1 MKMNSKLARLAMGV
15 VVLGCTTTWQNCLA
29 QTDDPLAL
37 VKELYGYSE
46 WEGQTKEHYEQIV
59 TNWVPDL
66 GSMGITNFDVV
77 DDREELTNFIP
88 QKFTWIYLYPPDA
101 PAAQVRLLIHECLD
115 VTNAEFALLFELSQT
130 SAPFAVYTLGSV
142 IGLDLGDRCY
152 VPSIGGV
159 SERAFLVR
167 NNVCLS
173 FQSYRY
179 SVLRL
184 AEKLDCELLVRSFS
198 GPVLLQPGITQGAFH
213 ANVPTVPGKIYFLE
227 SSGSP
232 AGTNWLSYT
241 RVLVGDGTIGIVTR
255 PAFSPGEE
263 YFRLRVE

>member
-88 QKFTWIYLYPPDA
+88 QKFSLINLYPPDA
-101 PAAQVRLLIHECLD
+101 PTTHVQLPVTCKRFFDQVLQHFPNPGHLEMPSATDTLPSRL
-115 VTNAEFALLFELSQT
+115 
-130 SAPFAVYTLGSV
+130 
-142 IGLDLGDRCY
+142 
-152 VPSIGGV
+152 
-159 SERAFLVR
+159 
-167 NNVCLS
+167 
-173 FQSYRY
+173 
-179 SVLRL
+179 
-184 AEKLDCELLVRSFS
+184 
-198 GPVLLQPGITQGAFH
+198 
-213 ANVPTVPGKIYFLE
+213 
-227 SSGSP
+227 
-232 AGTNWLSYT
+232 
-241 RVLVGDGTIGIVTR
+241 
-255 PAFSPGEE
+255 
-263 YFRLRVE
+263 

>member
-29 QTDDPLAL
+29 QANDPLSS

-77 DDREELTNFIP
+77 ADREDRTNSFS
-88 QKFTWIYLYPPDA
+88 QKYTLINLYPSEA
-101 PAAQVRLLIHECLD
+101 PTVSVRLIVHECLD
-115 VTNAEFALLFELSQT
+115 VTNAELALLSELITQSPVP
-130 SAPFAVYTLGSV
+130 SYVLGSS

-152 VPSIGGV
+152 APSSGGV
-159 SERAFLVR
+159 SERVVLVR

-173 FQSYRY
+173 LEAFRY

-213 ANVPTVPGKIYFLE
+213 ANVPTVSGKIYFLE